1 VVRLG
6 RIAFT
11 DDMQF
16 FPKVQALV
24 GEHLHKTLESPII
37 IYHAIAYVS
46 LAPFFA
52 GLALLLFDD
61 HLPKGAIA
69 NYHGP
74 FSQCAS
80 DKMGGLVQIVL
91 LLAALLLSN
100 ALVDTREMA
109 VAARL
114 FLFRVFQQ
122 TENLVRRRDL
132 PAQTHKENF
141 SGEQNGGKL

>member
-1 VVRLG
+1 
-6 RIAFT
+6 
-11 DDMQF
+11 MQF
-16 FPKVQALV
+16 FPKVQTLV
-24 GEHLHKTLESPII
+24 GEHLHKTIESPII
-37 IYHAIAYVS
+37 IYQVIAYVS

-69 NYHGP
+69 NHHSP

-80 DKMGGLVQIVL
+80 DKMGSLVQTVL

-100 ALVDTREMA
+100 ALVDTREMD

-114 FLFRVFQQ
+114 FLAFVPF
-122 TENLVRRRDL
+122 
-132 PAQTHKENF
+132 
-141 SGEQNGGKL
+141 